1 MRIKKYIKEVYKEL
15 VEKVSWP
22 TWSELVNSSTV
33 VMVASAI
40 IALTIFAMDYGF
52 RNIMDF
58 VYGLF
63 Y

>member
-1 MRIKKYIKEVYKEL
+1 MRITNYIKEVYKEL

-22 TWSELVNSSTV
+22 TWSELVNSATV

-40 IALTIFAMDYGF
+40 IALTIFAMDYTF

>member
-1 MRIKKYIKEVYKEL
+1 MKIINYIKEVYKEL
-15 VEKVSWP
+15 TEKVSWP

-40 IALTIFAMDYGF
+40 IAMTIFVMDYGF